1 MTLFGPDLSDPELT
15 EKIRVTM
22 SSFRCLAEAHMSL
35 DRFRKAQDDSDS
47 GFATALAEMQAGKK
61 TSHWIWY
68 VLPQLASLGRSDT
81 ARFYGIA
88 DLTEARAY
96 LDNSV
101 LHERLLRVTEAI
113 AGHLRSGV
121 RVSVLMGSEGDS
133 LKLMSSMTLFQ
144 RAAKSLDEG
153 ARAPRFSKLAAACED
168 VLSLAEKQGYVRC
181 VHTLAA

>member
-1 MTLFGPDLSDPELT
+1 
-15 EKIRVTM
+15 
-22 SSFRCLAEAHMSL
+22 MSL
-35 DRFRKAQDDSDS
+35 DRFKKAQDDPNS

-88 DLTEARAY
+88 DLAEARAY
-96 LDNSV
+96 LEDSV

-113 AGHLRSGV
+113 AEQLKRGV
-121 RVSVLMGSEGDS
+121 RVLVLMGSEGDCV
-133 LKLMSSMTLFQ
+133 KLMSSMTLFQ

-153 ARAPRFSKLAAACED
+153 ASNVRFSKLAAACEE

-181 VHTLAA
+181 EQTLIA